1 MMQPTQR
8 LQRWLAL
15 KALAI
20 FAGLGLV
27 FALEYEFGI
36 SDAFSIDQ
44 IQLWL
49 GDAGMAA
56 PLLFIA
62 LMAAAVV
69 FSPLPSVPLD
79 VVAGS
84 FFGPVLGTLYA
95 SLGALLGAQMA
106 FLLGRFLGR
115 ALIERVVSG
124 HINFCAACSDHLL
137 GRLVFVSRL
146 IPFISFDVVSYG
158 AGLTKMSLLRF
169 SVATYLGMLPLTVLY
184 VSFGALVLEN
194 QHFAWVLGLLFVAL
208 FFLLPRWIERNNLF
222 SMRER
227 MAHLAE
233 LTQEPVQAAGAISP
247 VTRRDVIDS

>member
-27 FALEYEFGI
+27 FALEYKFGI
-36 SDAFSIDQ
+36 SDTFSIDQ

-49 GDAGMAA
+49 SDAGMAA
-56 PLLFIA
+56 PLLFI
-62 LMAAAVV
+62 
-69 FSPLPSVPLD
+69 
-79 VVAGS
+79 
-84 FFGPVLGTLYA
+84 TLYA

-115 ALIERVVSG
+115 ALVERVVSG
-124 HINFCAACSDHLL
+124 HINFCATCSDHLL

-169 SVATYLGMLPLTVLY
+169 SIATYLGMLPLTVLY

-233 LTQEPVQAAGAISP
+233 LTREPVGAAGAISP